1 MARQWAH
8 PVHGNTGDI
17 KKTISIAI
25 LLCGNPSQSTVDKFG
40 SYDNMF
46 RHVFTEALAT
56 IPRHE
61 WHPKISLYIRSFN
74 VTLGEFPDVSQLDDG
89 LWDAVVVTGT
99 RMSIL
104 PKKKLT
110 GSRLL
115 HERNCA
121 LDGCAA
127 QIPGAPGHGAPLD
140 PCDWHLLWSSNRGP
154 SFRRKGSAGQ
164 DQCRGTFDTL
174 CAQSSILTFLQFG
187 VVPISLTSDGTE
199 LLSPFDDRT
208 TWVRMFCVHISGRV
222 DLSLMDMFA
231 HAHDI

>member
-1 MARQWAH
+1 M
-8 PVHGNTGDI
+8 HGNTGDI

-104 PKKKLT
+104 PKKKTDRQPTPARTKLCYGWMCCANT
-110 GSRLL
+110 WCTWSR
-115 HERNCA
+115 CT
-121 LDGCAA
+121 
-127 QIPGAPGHGAPLD
+127 P
-140 PCDWHLLWSSNRGP
+140 
-154 SFRRKGSAGQ
+154 
-164 DQCRGTFDTL
+164 
-174 CAQSSILTFLQFG
+174 
-187 VVPISLTSDGTE
+187 
-199 LLSPFDDRT
+199 
-208 TWVRMFCVHISGRV
+208 
-222 DLSLMDMFA
+222 
-231 HAHDI
+231 